1 MRLLSRLT
9 PLTLIAALV
18 LLPVLA
24 LSLASPATARQ
35 VASPTALSCDV
46 TVEEPEITPASP
58 IPASDIPADQ
68 LTTVRM
74 GFVPVSIFAPVFIAL
89 ERGYFA
95 EEGINVELAPFPG
108 GSDPVV
114 LTASGQLD
122 VAIAGAGPA
131 FWNAL
136 AQGLPITVIAP
147 GHQEGNPVATP
158 LMISTETCRSGEIG
172 SVADLAGKRV
182 SVNARGATE
191 YWLNAALSTGG
202 LTINDVDVQTL
213 AFPDAVAAL
222 ESEAIDAAMVGE
234 PLATQAE
241 QQGIAI
247 RLATDFPVYNVQP
260 TQIFANDS
268 WLESNPE
275 AAEGLVTG
283 YLRAAREMMDGGF
296 NDAANL
302 AIIEEYTGVPVELVA
317 ASVKPV
323 YAVDGM
329 INLDSLSEMQSFF
342 RELDQLEYETDLDP
356 TSFVDMT
363 FVMSANA
370 ELNPHSP

>member
-1 MRLLSRLT
+1 
-9 PLTLIAALV
+9 
-18 LLPVLA
+18 
-24 LSLASPATARQ
+24 
-35 VASPTALSCDV
+35 
-46 TVEEPEITPASP
+46 
-58 IPASDIPADQ
+58 
-68 LTTVRM
+68 
-74 GFVPVSIFAPVFIAL
+74 
-89 ERGYFA
+89 
-95 EEGINVELAPFPG
+95 
-108 GSDPVV
+108 
-114 LTASGQLD
+114 
-122 VAIAGAGPA
+122 
-131 FWNAL
+131 
-136 AQGLPITVIAP
+136 
-147 GHQEGNPVATP
+147 
-158 LMISTETCRSGEIG
+158 
-172 SVADLAGKRV
+172 
-182 SVNARGATE
+182 
-191 YWLNAALSTGG
+191 
-202 LTINDVDVQTL
+202 
-213 AFPDAVAAL
+213 
-222 ESEAIDAAMVGE
+222 
-234 PLATQAE
+234 
-241 QQGIAI
+241 

-363 FVMSANA
+363 FVMS
-370 ELNPHSP
+370 